1 MFFTQ
6 AILILFRIS
15 ILYSSDYIPNNE
27 WNSLLHNQNN
37 INEVVS
43 SEWYLSQER
52 TAATEYQALLTHLQ
66 GPEAQFYSC
75 EFPART
81 KYIEKNLKISTKTD
95 LSKCENLAA
104 FKTTFNKRYIS
115 LVLSSEHLN
124 SPASAFGHIMIVFH
138 DSANVELDATVL
150 HFSALTQNEPFFRY
164 STNGLLGIFSGYY
177 FYEPFFKKL
186 NEYSEIE
193 QRSLYFNKLV
203 LTDEQKE
210 FLILHLFELK
220 KARFKY
226 YFASKNCG
234 YQINYLLNTVYNK
247 PQNSPLLYFLPR
259 DVIDNQKKNLVNEYT
274 IPPLAR
280 RAEIAVS
287 QLNENERLNFSNTI
301 EKGESP
307 EESFSTPT
315 KKALLLYNK
324 YLFRHKRIIT
334 HQFSAIS
341 NLSTEDNDILYEE
354 TNSPLDFPAP
364 RKIQLGVE
372 HSNSYTNYL
381 LSYRPALLDNSDFQI
396 YKTTESTFN
405 ILKTQ
410 LLLQHYDISLK
421 KLDVL
426 DVKIASPVQS
436 YFLSPSW
443 FINSSFNRENHDE
456 NLALSHSFG
465 IGQTFD
471 LGINFSYYAGAGYD
485 LENMENGHGYLY
497 GMLSSYYYFNNKS
510 KFVHESKFKFYKQR
524 IYNFHDLM
532 LIRNFKNLDVYGSYS
547 FASDNKIGLG
557 IFYHF

>member
-6 AILILFRIS
+6 VILILSRIS
-15 ILYSSDYIPNNE
+15 ILYSSEYIPPPD
-27 WNSLLHNQNN
+27 WNGLLHIQNGK
-37 INEVVS
+37 NEVVS
-43 SEWYLSQER
+43 NEWFLSQER
-52 TAATEYQALLTHLQ
+52 TAAAEYTTLLSHLQ
-66 GPEAQFYSC
+66 GPDAQFYAC

-81 KYIEKNLKISTKTD
+81 KLIEKNLKIITKTD

-104 FKTTFNKRYIS
+104 FKKTFNKEYVS

-138 DSANVELDATVL
+138 NSAKVELDATVL

-164 STNGLLGIFSGYY
+164 SANGLLGIFSGYY

-193 QRSLYFNKLV
+193 QRSLYFNQLI
-203 LTDEQKE
+203 LTDAQKE
-210 FLILHLFELK
+210 LLILHLFELK

-226 YFASKNCG
+226 YFSSKNCG
-234 YQINYLLNTVYNK
+234 YQINYLLNIIYER
-247 PQNSPLLYFLPR
+247 PQHSPLLYFLPR
-259 DVIDNQKKNLVNEYT
+259 DVVDEQKKNLKSEYN

-287 QLNENERLNFSNTI
+287 KLEKKELSDFSNTI
-301 EKGESP
+301 EKGELP
-307 EESFSTPT
+307 EEDFSNPT

-354 TNSPLDFPAP
+354 SYSPLDFPAP
-364 RKIQLGVE
+364 RKIQLGIE
-372 HSNSYTNYL
+372 HSNSHTNYL
-381 LSYRPALLDNSDFQI
+381 LSYRPALLDSSDFQI

-410 LLLQHYDISLK
+410 LFLHHEDISLK

-426 DVKIASPVQS
+426 DVKIASPAQS

-443 FINSSFNRENHDE
+443 FINSSFNRENRDKD
-456 NLALSHSFG
+456 LSLSHSFG
-465 IGQTFD
+465 IGQTFNF
-471 LGINFSYYAGAGYD
+471 GINFSYYAGAGYD
-485 LENMENGHGYLY
+485 LENMSRGRGYLY
-497 GMLSSYYYFNNKS
+497 GLLSSYYYFNEKN
-510 KFVHESKFKFYKQR
+510 KFVHESKFKFYQHK
-524 IYNFHDLM
+524 IYDFHDLM
-532 LIRNFKNLDVYGSYS
+532 LIRNLKNVDLYASYS
-547 FASDNKIGLG
+547 FDIDNKMSLG